1 MFDYDFIRA
10 RMPGWWLPY
19 IEICGKL
26 TWTVFLNLLPI
37 TYCGGVN
44 WWCFAPLWCMLL
56 MVMNHWW
63 WEWYQASHQKSS

>member
-44 WWCFAPLWCMLL
+44 
-56 MVMNHWW
+56 
-63 WEWYQASHQKSS
+63 